1 MRMGRPKSSLVAATL
16 LVAAIST
23 PSGAHALDDI
33 ALPAPRTEGGKPLMD
48 ALRERRSTREF
59 SPERLP
65 LQKLSDLLWA
75 AAGINRADAGKRTA
89 PSARN
94 WQEVQV
100 YVLLEEGAFAY
111 DAAANTLRGVVAGDL
126 RKQSGSQDFVG
137 VAPVDLV
144 YVADLD
150 KLAEAAPEDRTLYSG
165 ADAAFIGE
173 NVYLFCASEGL
184 ATVIRGSVDRV
195 AMGKAMGLPA
205 GKRVVFAQTV
215 GYPAAPLKP

>member
-1 MRMGRPKSSLVAATL
+1 MGRSRRATVAAAL
-16 LVAAIST
+16 LVAAITS
-23 PSGAHALDDI
+23 PAGARAFEDI
-33 ALPAPRTEGGKPLMD
+33 ALPAPRTEGGKPLRD

-59 SPERLP
+59 SPEKLP
-65 LQKLSDLLWA
+65 LQTLSDLLWA
-75 AAGINRADAGKRTA
+75 AAGISRPESGKRTA

-111 DAAANTLRGVVAGDL
+111 DAAANVLRGVVAGDL

-137 VAPVDLV
+137 IAPVELV
-144 YVADLD
+144 YVADLE
-150 KLAEAAPEDRTLYSG
+150 KLAEAAPEDRTFYSA

-184 ATVIRGSVDRV
+184 GTVIRGSVDR
-195 AMGKAMGLPA
+195 AALEKALGLPA
-205 GKRVVFAQTV
+205 GKRVILAQTV
-215 GYPAAPLKP
+215 GYPAAPSKP